1 MATEQQLPTEPV
13 QKLVQQGQ
21 DLSKAAGKLVTD
33 QQPST
38 EPLQEL
44 EEQGRPLSQA
54 AGKLVL
60 ASIGGVALA
69 QDALEGM
76 LHRMVERGELSR
88 KQARRRMEAL
98 RAKRPKLS
106 RSGVRD
112 LTDSVRDA
120 AELPSKADIQGLH
133 DQIADLSAKLDQL
146 TQEKAA
152 AALPTPPKSSL
163 KP

>member
-1 MATEQQLPTEPV
+1 MATEQQLPTDPMPEPM
-13 QKLVQQGQ
+13 
-21 DLSKAAGKLVTD
+21 
-33 QQPST
+33 
-38 EPLQEL
+38 EQE
-44 EEQGRPLSQA
+44 RPLSQA

-69 QDALEGM
+69 QDALEGL

-98 RAKRPKLS
+98 RAKRPNLS
-106 RSGVRD
+106 RSGVRN

-133 DQIADLSAKLDQL
+133 DQIAALSAKVDQL
-146 TQEKAA
+146 NQEKTASA
-152 AALPTPPKSSL
+152 SPTPPKSSL

>member
-1 MATEQQLPTEPV
+1 MATEQQLPIEPMPE
-13 QKLVQQGQ
+13 
-21 DLSKAAGKLVTD
+21 SM
-33 QQPST
+33 
-38 EPLQEL
+38 EQE
-44 EEQGRPLSQA
+44 RPLTQA

-69 QDALEGM
+69 QDALEGL

-98 RAKRPKLS
+98 RAKRPRLS

-133 DQIADLSAKLDQL
+133 DQIADLSAKVDQL